1 VLPWG
6 WRVYYAQLWMRRPK
20 YPSEIPGDGLVLRPW
35 TMPLVRQM
43 AEWEEHGFPYH
54 AFDLAHLADPMQAAM
69 ALARAQEEGKHRH
82 FVACEAG
89 TAVGRV
95 AVNLDDEAG
104 LYLWAVHVPP
114 EHAGRGVA
122 RRMLAALMTWLEG
135 EYPGRDFVLTSNGF
149 AENAHRT
156 YRALGFE
163 VAETRWHYDKEL
175 AAKLWRVSAKE
186 REPVA
191 RYLRFQSG
199 RWQVRA
205 YIFRRKAGAPMLAE
219 RAAVAS

>member
-1 VLPWG
+1 
-6 WRVYYAQLWMRRPK
+6 
-20 YPSEIPGDGLVLRPW
+20 
-35 TMPLVRQM
+35 
-43 AEWEEHGFPYH
+43 
-54 AFDLAHLADPMQAAM
+54 M
-69 ALARAQEEGKHRH
+69 ALARAQEDGKHRL
-82 FVACEAG
+82 FVACEG
-89 TAVGRV
+89 ETAVGRV

-104 LYLWAVHVPP
+104 LYIWAVHVPP
-114 EHAGRGVA
+114 EHTGRGVA
-122 RRMLAALMTWLEG
+122 RRMLAALMAWLEG
-135 EYPGRDFVLTSNGF
+135 EYSGRDFVLTSNCF

-186 REPVA
+186 REPVS

-205 YIFRRKAGAPMLAE
+205 YIFRRRSGTPAVLPT
-219 RAAVAS
+219 AAAS